1 MSTKDKSAALFQWR
15 IVVVAAILTGLF
27 GMLILRLVQLQVG
40 VSQYGNDFLQRQ
52 GDLRA
57 VRSAEIPAYRGLITD
72 RRGSPLAVSTPVVTL
87 WANPQQL
94 LGSGRENELAEL
106 MNLSVAD
113 FARRLERY
121 RKKQFMYLARHQT
134 PHTARAVLAADIP
147 GVYGQREYKRFYPA
161 GEVVSQLVGTTDIDG
176 AGATGLELVF
186 EEKLQGRPGKK
197 RFIKA
202 LHGESIR
209 DIGVVDEA
217 ADGAELQ
224 LSLDLRLQHVQH
236 RELLRAMNETGAA
249 AASAVTVDARTGEI
263 LAMTNLP
270 SFNPNRRGQLD
281 LATMRNRVVTDVF
294 EPGSTVKP
302 LTLVA
307 ALESGEFDIE
317 TLINTSPGRIK
328 VGDKV
333 LPDPVNYGEISVSR
347 VIEKSSQVGV
357 TKIAQALGHEP
368 ILDVFARFGLGQST
382 GAEFPGER
390 SGRLPDHD
398 FWSAIDRVTPAFG
411 YGLLVTP
418 MQLAQ
423 AYAVFANK
431 GKLVPFTFIAQGEGS
446 GGSRHHAS
454 RQVISPAVAE
464 QVITVLHRV
473 TGPEGTARKA
483 TVSGFGVGGKTGTVH
498 KVGSAG
504 YLDDRYV
511 ALFVGVAP
519 VSAPRYVT
527 VVVIDEPSGDAY
539 GGGAAAA
546 PVYSR
551 ITQEVLRIKNVAPK
565 SAEPE
570 SGELILAGSGEG
582 DTSA

>member
-1 MSTKDKSAALFQWR
+1 MSTKYKSAALFQWR

-113 FARRLERY
+113 FAGRLERY

-186 EEKLQGRPGKK
+186 EDKLQGRPGKK

-217 ADGAELQ
+217 ADGAELK

-390 SGRLPDHD
+390 SGQLPDHD

-431 GKLVPFTFIAQGEGS
+431 GKLVPFTFIAQGGAS

-570 SGELILAGSGEG
+570 SGELILASSGEG

>member
-1 MSTKDKSAALFQWR
+1 MSTKYKSAALFQWR

-113 FARRLERY
+113 FAGRLERY

-186 EEKLQGRPGKK
+186 EDKLQGRPGKK

-217 ADGAELQ
+217 ADGAELK

-390 SGRLPDHD
+390 SGQLPDHD

-431 GKLVPFTFIAQGEGS
+431 GKLVPFTFIAQGGAS

>member
-161 GEVVSQLVGTTDIDG
+161 GEGVSQLVGTTDIDG

-431 GKLVPFTFIAQGEGS
+431 GKLVPFTFIAQGEAS

>member
-186 EEKLQGRPGKK
+186 EDKLQGRPGKK

-217 ADGAELQ
+217 ADGAELK

-431 GKLVPFTFIAQGEGS
+431 GKLVPFTFIAQGGAS
-446 GGSRHHAS
+446 GGSRQHAS
-454 RQVISPAVAE
+454 RQVISSAVAE
-464 QVITVLHRV
+464 QVVTVLHRV

-483 TVSGFGVGGKTGTVH
+483 TVAGFGVGGKTGTVH

-570 SGELILAGSGEG
+570 SGELILASSGEG

>member
-1 MSTKDKSAALFQWR
+1 
-15 IVVVAAILTGLF
+15 
-27 GMLILRLVQLQVG
+27 
-40 VSQYGNDFLQRQ
+40 
-52 GDLRA
+52 
-57 VRSAEIPAYRGLITD
+57 
-72 RRGSPLAVSTPVVTL
+72 
-87 WANPQQL
+87 
-94 LGSGRENELAEL
+94 

-186 EEKLQGRPGKK
+186 EDKLQGRPGKK

-217 ADGAELQ
+217 ADGAELK

-390 SGRLPDHD
+390 SGQLPDHD

-431 GKLVPFTFIAQGEGS
+431 GKLVPFTFIAQGGAS

-570 SGELILAGSGEG
+570 SGELILASSGEG

>member
-1 MSTKDKSAALFQWR
+1 MSTKYKSAALFQWR

-113 FARRLERY
+113 FAGRLERY

-186 EEKLQGRPGKK
+186 EDKLQGRPGKK

-217 ADGAELQ
+217 ADGAELK

-431 GKLVPFTFIAQGEGS
+431 GKLVPFTFIAQGEAS

-570 SGELILAGSGEG
+570 SGELILASSGEG